1 MQTIEKQYI
10 TKKKVHCKKAKQKT
24 RRRFLFMGNACANL
38 DTSAGTT
45 VKVQFLTA

>member
-1 MQTIEKQYI
+1 MQTIEKKYK
-10 TKKKVHCKKAKQKT
+10 TKKVQCKNKT
-24 RRRFLFMGNACANL
+24 KKNKKTILFMGNACANL